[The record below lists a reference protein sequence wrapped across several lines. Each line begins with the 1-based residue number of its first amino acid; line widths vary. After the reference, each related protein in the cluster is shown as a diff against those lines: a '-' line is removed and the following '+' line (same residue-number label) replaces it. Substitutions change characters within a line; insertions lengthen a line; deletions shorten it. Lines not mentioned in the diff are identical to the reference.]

1 MNTSPAF
8 PVLPCNFTTS
18 LKSNSA
24 FVSVERLISIFNP
37 SSVIPESPRV
47 FAAVQTG
54 ILFKVPPPPIP
65 PAEVSSITLP
75 FDNVALVEQGTWS
88 GAPAGANNYAWL
100 CVNQPGG
107 TATQFATFT
116 LGPNGAGTWQI
127 DTCQQWFDQNQFL
140 EVNVDIRIVGTA
152 TAFCVINQRVNDG
165 AGDRIYQGNLVRE
178 FAAGDAVQVEVTFAN
193 GTGSNPFPSAAQNRP
208 IEVTFTKIV

>member
-1 MNTSPAF
+1 MFQWTAGNPVAYTNFIIGGGTSA
-8 PVLPCNFTTS
+8 
-18 LKSNSA
+18 
-24 FVSVERLISIFNP
+24 
-37 SSVIPESPRV
+37 
-47 FAAVQTG
+47 
-54 ILFKVPPPPIP
+54 
-65 PAEVSSITLP
+65 LP
-75 FDNVALVEQGTWS
+75 FDNVPLVEQGTWP

-100 CVNQPGG
+100 CVNQAGG

-178 FAAGDAVQVEVTFAN
+178 FAAGDAVQVEITFAN

-208 IEVTFTKIV
+208 IEVTFTKLV